1 MGEGKG
7 KVRPTLVAAC
17 AFSLADMQIALR
29 KIEETKASLAI
40 AYAAGKHT
48 ENRGPM
54 IRALMNYAYVLRG
67 SGKPRSTRAAYIS
80 ALDIAKSENGPSHQ
94 TVEQIKYEY
103 SSYLA
108 KTGKLGEASQF
119 LLGEADVL
127 LAQAEKLDVEEPE
140 SEQGKKAGETESH
153 KETETA
159 DPGSGLEHIQA
170 EVEAQSDPSLSLKPG
185 DQARHYVMRNLMNAA
200 GLLDN
205 KGDHETA
212 ETALTKA
219 VEIAIRVHGENS
231 VHHMNTLYAMGLH
244 YRGRGALQDA
254 IAAFETVLSIMDET
268 IEVYEPELLQNRI
281 AILRDAAVCY
291 DEVGDPV
298 TAVDYA
304 TGAVVNAQ
312 TLAKIMSANGA
323 PRSAGDAM
331 LEPFWML
338 LADLKTKAG
347 DAEGA
352 AEARREA
359 LRGKLNQGI
368 ASRGRS
374 GGGMQRSGGSGL
386 KRNSTGGA
394 TRAGGRRV

>member
-1 MGEGKG
+1 MGEGEG

-17 AFSLADMQIALR
+17 AFSLADMLVALR
-29 KIEETKASLAI
+29 KIDETKGSLAI

-67 SGKPRSTRAAYIS
+67 SGKPRSARAAYLS
-80 ALDIAKSENGPSHQ
+80 ALDIARAENGPSHQ

-119 LLGEADVL
+119 LLGEADAL
-127 LAQAEKLDVEEPE
+127 LAQAEKLDAEDAEREER
-140 SEQGKKAGETESH
+140 GETQG
-153 KETETA
+153 ETTHQE

-170 EVEAQSDPSLSLKPG
+170 EVEAQTDPSLSLKPG
-185 DQARHYVMRNLMNAA
+185 NQARHYVMRNLMNAA

-312 TLAKIMSANGA
+312 TLAKIMTANGA
-323 PRSAGDAM
+323 PRAAGDAM
-331 LEPFWML
+331 LEPFWLL
-338 LADLKTKAG
+338 LADLKAKAG
-347 DAEGA
+347 DADGA

-386 KRNSTGGA
+386 KRSSAGGA